1 MKTSKY
7 GYMIRKLVD
16 CCTRSYCYRRQCYT
30 TKDVEVSAIID
41 TFENVVIDSY
51 MTVL

>member
-7 GYMIRKLVD
+7 GYMIHKLVD
-16 CCTRSYCYRRQCYT
+16 AAWRRCH
-30 TKDVEVSAIID
+30 TKKGVEVSAIID
-41 TFENVVIDSY
+41 TFEKVVIEWY